1 MMKKKKKKHNQPLSS
16 IRLTFKYVIIQRKKH
31 LSFSDSL
38 HSFLFFSFYKDLT
51 MKSPWVQPLHLLPE
65 SLNTMRVV
73 VVVLVGE
80 GEWWCRFSLRI
91 LMMLWPHCPHVQ
103 PIHDFQRKLCPP
115 DLLPFATSESRIQ
128 HIAGSRGGGGQ
139 GGFQS
144 CLTRTERV

>member
-1 MMKKKKKKHNQPLSS
+1 MKNTHHQPLSS
-16 IRLTFKYVIIQRKKH
+16 IRLTFNYVIIQRKKH

-38 HSFLFFSFYKDLT
+38 HSFFPLFFYKDLT
-51 MKSPWVQPLHLLPE
+51 MKSTSGIQPLHLLPE

-73 VVVLVGE
+73 VVGRVG
-80 GEWWCRFSLRI
+80 GGGDGWCRVSLRI
-91 LMMLWPHCPHVQ
+91 LMMLWPYCPHVQ

-128 HIAGSRGGGGQ
+128 HIAGAGGGQ
-139 GGFQS
+139 GGFHS